1 MWHAEAEPCEHDR
14 MPHDGA
20 RSLVLWS
27 WILLALVAAHD
38 VTHMV
43 DDGLDTGLG
52 QLALVAIPQ
61 WVALAVVMAV
71 VLRGDPA
78 QSRTAALLLG
88 MSVAVGFVVVHLLPF
103 SPAAFWDLE
112 PSVVSWVLAWASI
125 AAGLLLA
132 VLAWPQR
139 RAARAS

>member
-1 MWHAEAEPCEHDR
+1 
-14 MPHDGA
+14 MPRDGT

-38 VTHMV
+38 VTHML

-61 WVALAVVMAV
+61 WIALAAITAV

-78 QSRTAALLLG
+78 HSRTAALLLG
-88 MSVAVGFVVVHLLPF
+88 TSVAVGFVVVHLLPF
-103 SPAAFWDLE
+103 SPAAFWDLQ

-125 AAGLLLA
+125 AAALLLA
-132 VLAWPQR
+132 ALAWPQR
-139 RAARAS
+139 RAARAG